1 MMAEVTPGWAITKAI
16 AICVSDIPACSA
28 MGMRRFL
35 SSRVALRVS
44 SGWLLER
51 QNGDFQSK
59 FNIST
64 GSSSGSANQNN
75 DGA

>member
-1 MMAEVTPGWAITKAI
+1 
-16 AICVSDIPACSA
+16 